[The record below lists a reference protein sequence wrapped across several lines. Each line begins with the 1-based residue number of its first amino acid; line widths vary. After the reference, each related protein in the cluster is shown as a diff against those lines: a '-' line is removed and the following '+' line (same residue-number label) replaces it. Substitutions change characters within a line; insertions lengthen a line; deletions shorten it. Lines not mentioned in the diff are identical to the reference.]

1 MNRNQVI
8 FVLLSGATLLF
19 ILFTKRND
27 YFHYDE
33 NVRVDLSC
41 EIEGGL
47 LPLKLS
53 FNQTSYKWRPPLRG
67 VRQFNLSREVLKE
80 NVTYCL
86 PKKENVIQILV
97 NIHPDSLFHKKRG
110 IYTVGKFKYLTHLK
124 SIFDYWHEKGNYTNR
139 GTDSERMA
147 KVFLNSNESMDLGL
161 KIKGNATRSYP
172 QKSLKISCRED
183 YGNGKIEINWFS
195 KSSKQYESLVLSTSG
210 NDLFKG
216 TMREPFS
223 QLVCKRLNVFTYP
236 WRYSELYINGEYWG
250 LHFVSPKVDAKYL
263 EDILEEKEIY
273 LLEDLLLFY
282 KGEVS
287 LYEDFLTRYK
297 VFNQSASMSMEKLSK
312 LVSIESL
319 IDYTLI
325 ETFANNQ
332 DWPTHNIRAF
342 GIKDAPIQFILNDL
356 DLGWGIGTHNEIFEV
371 LKKEDSFFS
380 KVLGHAMDLK
390 EFRMLLFD
398 RYKELTKSTFSV
410 DLLVE
415 KLDSMENE
423 QELLM
428 PQQIMRWRTHSS
440 LRDWKNEVNVIRQ
453 FIKERHPIYSK
464 ELLEFIDYYE
474 QKAY

>member
-1 MNRNQVI
+1 MNRNRAI
-8 FVLLSGATLLF
+8 FVALSGASLLF
-19 ILFTKRND
+19 VLFAKRND

-33 NVRVDLSC
+33 NVSVDLTC
-41 EIEGGL
+41 QMEGEP
-47 LPLKLS
+47 LPLTLS
-53 FNQTSYKWRPPLRG
+53 LNQTSYKWRPPLPE
-67 VRQFNLSREVLKE
+67 VRQFNLSKAVQKE

-86 PKKENVIQILV
+86 PKKDNVIQIMV
-97 NIHPDSLFHKKRG
+97 NIHPDSLFDIKRG

-147 KVFLNSNESMDLGL
+147 KVYLNSNEALDLGL

-172 QKSLKISCRED
+172 QKSLKLKCRAD
-183 YGNGKIEINWFS
+183 FGNGKMENDWFS
-195 KSSKQYESLVLSTSG
+195 DSLKKYESLILSTSG
-210 NDLFKG
+210 NDLVKG

-223 QLVCKRLNVFTYP
+223 QLVSKRLNIFTYP

-250 LHFVSPKVDAKYL
+250 LHFVSPKVDAAYL
-263 EDILEEKEIY
+263 EDILDEQEIY
-273 LLEDLLLFY
+273 ILEDLLLFY

-287 LYEDFLTRYK
+287 LFEDFLARYK
-297 VFNQSASMSMEKLSK
+297 VFNRLVSMSMEELSK

-319 IDYTLI
+319 VDYTLI

-356 DLGWGIGTHNEIFEV
+356 DLGWGIGPNNEVFQV
-371 LKKEDSFFS
+371 LKNEDSFFS
-380 KVLGHAMDLK
+380 KLLGHAMELK
-390 EFRMLLFD
+390 EFRTLLFN
-398 RYKELTKSTFSV
+398 RYKELARSTISV
-410 DLLVE
+410 ESLAE
-415 KLDSMENE
+415 KLDSMETE

-440 LRDWKNEVNVIRQ
+440 IQDWKNEVNVIRE
-453 FIKERHPIYSK
+453 FIKERHSIYNK
-464 ELLEFIDYYE
+464 ELLEFIEYYE
-474 QKAY
+474 HKAH